1 MYKVIYLY
9 ILKCNDDSFY
19 IGVTNN
25 LDKRMAEHNNGI
37 NATSYS
43 FSRRPVEL
51 VFHEVFTDF
60 NLAFELET
68 KLKKWSRA
76 KKEALINGNFEEL
89 KTLSKKKFTEP
100 NRILAR

>member
-1 MYKVIYLY
+1 
-9 ILKCNDDSFY
+9 
-19 IGVTNN
+19 
-25 LDKRMAEHNNGI
+25 MAEHNNGI

-68 KLKKWSRA
+68 KLKKWS
-76 KKEALINGNFEEL
+76 
-89 KTLSKKKFTEP
+89 
-100 NRILAR
+100 